1 MRAYVDAS
9 VFLRVILGEKGALA
23 EWDDIEVA
31 VTSELAQVECLRT
44 LDRLQL
50 RPGAPRDELAAR
62 RAQVYR
68 LFEEVRL
75 VELSREVLARGSQPF
90 PAPLGT
96 LDALHLATA
105 LLVSDQ
111 ERDLLMM
118 ATHDA
123 ELGLAARAVGLA
135 VIGC

>member
-1 MRAYVDAS
+1 MRAYADAS
-9 VFLRVILGEKGALA
+9 VFLRLVLREKGALA
-23 EWDDIEVA
+23 EWRDIDEA

-50 RPGAPRDELAAR
+50 RLGAPRQELAAR
-62 RAQVYR
+62 RTHVYR
-68 LFEEVRL
+68 IFEEVRL
-75 VELSREVLARGSQPF
+75 VELTREVLARASQPL

-105 LLVSDQ
+105 MLVAEQDG
-111 ERDLLMM
+111 RPIAL
-118 ATHDA
+118 ATHDV
-123 ELGLAARAVGLA
+123 ELGFAARSVGLS